1 MSTMKSTTKLV
12 NLALLIAVMLVLNFT
27 NLGLITI
34 PFSPLKVTTL
44 HIPVIIG
51 ACLLGPRYGGILGFF
66 FGLLS
71 FITHSFV
78 APVVTSFVFTPLYSL
93 GDYHGNFWSLVICFV
108 PRILIGVF
116 AGLLFQALTKRDKN
130 TALSTGAA
138 GVVGSLTNTVLVL
151 GGIALFF
158 GQQYATVKSGALLA
172 IIMSTVVVNGIP
184 EAIFAGLLTAVIV
197 RPLLKL
203 YARR

>member
-1 MSTMKSTTKLV
+1 M
-12 NLALLIAVMLVLNFT
+12 
-27 NLGLITI
+27 
-34 PFSPLKVTTL
+34 
-44 HIPVIIG
+44 
-51 ACLLGPRYGGILGFF
+51 
-66 FGLLS
+66 
-71 FITHSFV
+71 
-78 APVVTSFVFTPLYSL
+78 
-93 GDYHGNFWSLVICFV
+93 
-108 PRILIGVF
+108 
-116 AGLLFQALTKRDKN
+116 
-130 TALSTGAA
+130 A
-138 GVVGSLTNTVLVL
+138 GVAGSLTNTVLVL